1 MRYPLSIA
9 SSSAQHAVSAPYLYL
24 IHKLLGHLVR
34 RVRSAQ
40 VLLLLLLHHRHLL
53 LLLNHRHLLLL
64 LLMLLLHLVHQ
75 LLLVLRLHLRDRL
88 RVRVHAVRTSEVL
101 LPVALLT
108 LHLHVVRRVG
118 RRRAAALL
126 LLSGVLL
133 LHLVLRG
140 RARVLVLLRER
151 ERVLREQ
158 ALRTTVRL
166 LGRRVRR
173 YRVRRTRHRR
183 ALVRVRLLDLRLL
196 GLLRVLRRSGL
207 RSRLRRWLL
216 LRLLLLRLLLRLVL
230 LLGRP
235 PSLVP
240 EVVRHVE
247 HRPGLHLR
255 HGWYLEAERGGPE
268 IQGGVLLYL
277 ERALQPLRY
286 EVLMFDLDVVEQR
299 LVLRCENFR

>member
-1 MRYPLSIA
+1 MSIA
-9 SSSAQHAVSAPYLYL
+9 SYSDQQAVSAPYLYL

-34 RVRSAQ
+34 RVRSTQ
-40 VLLLLLLHHRHLL
+40 ILLLLLLHHGHL

-88 RVRVHAVRTSEVL
+88 RVCVHAVRTSEIL

-108 LHLHVVRRVG
+108 LHLHVVWRVG
-118 RRRAAALL
+118 RLRAAALR

-133 LHLVLRG
+133 LHLVLRR
-140 RARVLVLLRER
+140 RACVLVLLRER
-151 ERVLREQ
+151 ERVLRKQ
-158 ALRTTVRL
+158 ALRTAVGL
-166 LGRRVRR
+166 LVRRVRR
-173 YRVRRTRHRR
+173 YRVCRSRHRR

-196 GLLRVLRRSGL
+196 NLLRVLRRSGL
-207 RSRLRRWLL
+207 RSRLRSWLLL
-216 LRLLLLRLLLRLVL
+216 LRLLLLRLVL

-235 PSLVP
+235 SGLVP
-240 EVVRHVE
+240 EVVCHVE

-255 HGWYLEAERGGPE
+255 HGWYLEAKRGGPE